1 MKSIHYGNSTDE
13 HKELINKRIR
23 EEVLVNQSALV
34 GRLFELDMENMTEG
48 LENIEHIEC
57 DCCLSIYD
65 DDDLT
70 WSKCPK
76 ESGIKGQ
83 QCGGT
88 IDYVQQEV
96 LEWWV
101 VTDYMAKRLEE
112 TGEPILRTDYGNW
125 WGRTTS
131 GQCLDLDGAM
141 WEVFQHIL

>member
-1 MKSIHYGNSTDE
+1 MGLLEKYINQIKREKVKMKSIHYGNSTDE

-83 QCGGT
+83 SA
-88 IDYVQQEV
+88 ID
-96 LEWWV
+96 
-101 VTDYMAKRLEE
+101 
-112 TGEPILRTDYGNW
+112 ILRAAFTDKY
-125 WGRTTS
+125 T
-131 GQCLDLDGAM
+131 QL
-141 WEVFQHIL
+141 EVPGPFFQGSLC